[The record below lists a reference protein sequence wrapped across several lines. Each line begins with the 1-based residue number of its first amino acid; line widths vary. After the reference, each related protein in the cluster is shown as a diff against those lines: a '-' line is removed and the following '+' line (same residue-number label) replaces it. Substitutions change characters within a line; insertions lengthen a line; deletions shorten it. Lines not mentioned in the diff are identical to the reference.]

1 MTLQN
6 LRYIISIAETGSIT
20 EASKRLFISQP
31 SLSNAVKEV
40 EKEIHFSIFTRTSR
54 GITVTAKGLEFIG
67 YARQVIQ
74 QMNVLQDTYIT
85 MRPQKTYFSVS
96 TQHYVFAT
104 NAFVDMIRK
113 YGQERY
119 EFCLNETQTY
129 QILEN
134 VKNHISELGII
145 YLSNT
150 NEIVIRRTLEDMHL
164 EFRPLFTVKPHVAL
178 YVNHPLADH
187 TSLKLIDL
195 IEYPRLKFLQG
206 NYESSFF
213 SEELYSSLPVDKEI
227 RVSDRAAMINM
238 MIGLNGYSI
247 STGIFPKYM
256 QGDAIKGIPLH
267 EKERMT
273 VGYVV
278 NAGQTLSD
286 LGTMYIRALKQYQ
299 HSESIT

>member
-1 MTLQN
+1 MTLLQ
-6 LRYIISIAETGSIT
+6 LLYFETLARMLHYT
-20 EASKRLFISQP
+20 HAAQELHISQP

-40 EKEIHFSIFTRTSR
+40 EKEIHFPIFTRTSR

-299 HSESIT
+299 HSENIT

>member
-1 MTLQN
+1 
-6 LRYIISIAETGSIT
+6 
-20 EASKRLFISQP
+20 
-31 SLSNAVKEV
+31 
-40 EKEIHFSIFTRTSR
+40 
-54 GITVTAKGLEFIG
+54 
-67 YARQVIQ
+67 
-74 QMNVLQDTYIT
+74 
-85 MRPQKTYFSVS
+85 
-96 TQHYVFAT
+96 
-104 NAFVDMIRK
+104 MIRK

-299 HSESIT
+299 HSENIT

>member
-40 EKEIHFSIFTRTSR
+40 EKEIHFPIFTRTSR

-178 YVNHPLADH
+178 YINHPLADH
-187 TSLKLIDL
+187 TSLRLIDL

-286 LGTMYIRALKQYQ
+286 LGTTYIRALEQYQ
-299 HSESIT
+299 HSENIT

>member
-40 EKEIHFSIFTRTSR
+40 EKEIHFPIFTRTSL

>member
-40 EKEIHFSIFTRTSR
+40 EKEIHFPIFTRTSR

-119 EFCLNETQTY
+119 EFCLNET
-129 QILEN
+129 
-134 VKNHISELGII
+134 
-145 YLSNT
+145 
-150 NEIVIRRTLEDMHL
+150 
-164 EFRPLFTVKPHVAL
+164 
-178 YVNHPLADH
+178 
-187 TSLKLIDL
+187 
-195 IEYPRLKFLQG
+195 
-206 NYESSFF
+206 
-213 SEELYSSLPVDKEI
+213 
-227 RVSDRAAMINM
+227 
-238 MIGLNGYSI
+238 
-247 STGIFPKYM
+247 
-256 QGDAIKGIPLH
+256 
-267 EKERMT
+267 
-273 VGYVV
+273 
-278 NAGQTLSD
+278 
-286 LGTMYIRALKQYQ
+286 
-299 HSESIT
+299 